1 MIFLVSSVLP
11 YLPIQYIPETSIRYH
26 ARVDK
31 VYPPKYNDD
40 PKARDAHMDPT
51 ATSTLDDDPPHVIGS
66 DLKIPITESIARDDP
81 ALYYYWVYLTELE
94 RDKSHEKGK
103 STSKP
108 TENDKKLVGS
118 LIEVTCKK
126 MRHVDDYTLLCIV
139 PEFTWC

>member
-1 MIFLVSSVLP
+1 MSSVLLRSPQSVFPNP
-11 YLPIQYIPETSIRYH
+11 YNRYH

-40 PKARDAHMDPT
+40 PKARDAHIDPT
-51 ATSTLDDDPPHVIGS
+51 ATSTLDDDPPHVISG
-66 DLKIPITESIARDDP
+66 DLKTPIAEIITRDDP

-103 STSKP
+103 STTKP

-126 MRHVDDYTLLCIV
+126 MRHVHRDMYVSQIYVLLY
-139 PEFTWC
+139 F